1 MKKNNDE
8 NMYKTISSYI
18 LGDKGIPHCIIEL
31 SVKEL
36 RDLNSNRI
44 HVSGIR
50 SENNKIYY
58 STIGEYGK
66 NINHSNV
73 TRLIDE
79 VNVNLHRI
87 NITKSKKRI
96 FCITADS
103 DEILNLRPETLVIKS
118 TSRYNCP
125 QGKEGINDT
134 GVVVLFF
141 GVVPPPT
148 KIKYKMEM
156 NKSFAETIAKTKNNI
171 TKKGAANHHNST
183 GKYYSFGNKGAY
195 KIVNNSSV
203 GQYSNKNITA
213 RKYKEL
219 LKDAAKDAEQLCAC
233 HLLDSVLSTQKH
245 IRNMSKLIQPVL
257 STAYKIQD
265 EIGSVNLKEVE
276 STAGGMWQSSICINA
291 KTTVF
296 HTESD
301 CTYTLCKIPN
311 QTLAHDKNIDYQ
323 RMFFI
328 QLNENETIAIPLVL
342 NLTFVFTGMFI
353 THRQHCHDYS
363 NHDGSVFINLISY
376 GNKRIFDHIKK
387 SFERVQSSSNTKLN

>member
-1 MKKNNDE
+1 
-8 NMYKTISSYI
+8 
-18 LGDKGIPHCIIEL
+18 
-31 SVKEL
+31 
-36 RDLNSNRI
+36 
-44 HVSGIR
+44 
-50 SENNKIYY
+50 
-58 STIGEYGK
+58 
-66 NINHSNV
+66 
-73 TRLIDE
+73 
-79 VNVNLHRI
+79 
-87 NITKSKKRI
+87 
-96 FCITADS
+96 
-103 DEILNLRPETLVIKS
+103 
-118 TSRYNCP
+118 
-125 QGKEGINDT
+125 
-134 GVVVLFF
+134 
-141 GVVPPPT
+141 
-148 KIKYKMEM
+148 
-156 NKSFAETIAKTKNNI
+156 
-171 TKKGAANHHNST
+171 
-183 GKYYSFGNKGAY
+183 
-195 KIVNNSSV
+195 
-203 GQYSNKNITA
+203 
-213 RKYKEL
+213 
-219 LKDAAKDAEQLCAC
+219 
-233 HLLDSVLSTQKH
+233 
-245 IRNMSKLIQPVL
+245 MSKLIQPVL